1 MCQDRVKND
10 PVCDYLVTCRLNRQL
25 TFSGVR
31 LTGSDLTKT
40 TATQDK
46 NPSSLFVTGSGR
58 TAKTVDSLDLE
69 NFLHPK

>member
-1 MCQDRVKND
+1 
-10 PVCDYLVTCRLNRQL
+10 L